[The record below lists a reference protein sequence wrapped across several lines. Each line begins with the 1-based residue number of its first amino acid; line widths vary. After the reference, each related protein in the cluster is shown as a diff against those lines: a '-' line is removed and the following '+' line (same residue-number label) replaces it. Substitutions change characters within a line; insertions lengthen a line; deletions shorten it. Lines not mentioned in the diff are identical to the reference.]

1 MSESGIPLEETDLA
15 APEGGGEEEDENRF
29 FILLTK
35 LRLGFRR
42 LSTARS
48 DVEK

>member
-1 MSESGIPLEETDLA
+1 MSESVIPLEETDLA
-15 APEGGGEEEDENRF
+15 APEGGGDEEAENRV

-48 DVEK
+48 VIEK